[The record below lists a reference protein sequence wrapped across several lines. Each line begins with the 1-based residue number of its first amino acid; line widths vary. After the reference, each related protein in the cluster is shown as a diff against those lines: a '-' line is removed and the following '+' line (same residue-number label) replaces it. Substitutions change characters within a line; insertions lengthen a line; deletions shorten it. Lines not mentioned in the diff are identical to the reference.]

1 MTTYHVSIK
10 SKKPGEALEHFL
22 YITRQ
27 GLTCPGKAHDLF
39 HWECKN
45 FPSWAKDPA
54 DFYETADK
62 HERANGSAC
71 RELEINLLKELTR
84 DQNIALGRK
93 IADDLLGPRPRV
105 LAFHEKEGSVSG
117 ELHPH
122 LHAMYSDRPCDG
134 IDRPK
139 EQHFAR
145 YNAANPDKGGARK
158 LSGGKTPSEVFGEA
172 RETRKRVA
180 QAINEALAEHGVA
193 QRVDHR
199 SLKDRGISRKPERY
213 LGPEGVKRLSDKGRK
228 ALLAQ
233 RAELKSKD

>member
-10 SKKPGEALEHFL
+10 SKKPGEALANFI

-27 GLTCPGKAHDLF
+27 CVMCPGKLHELF

-45 FPSWAKDPA
+45 FPSWATDPG
-54 DFYETADK
+54 DFFETADK
-62 HERANGSAC
+62 YERANGSAC
-71 RELEINLLKELTR
+71 RELEIGLPKELTR
-84 DQNIALGRK
+84 EQNVALGRK
-93 IADDLLGPRPRV
+93 MTDDLLGPRPRV
-105 LAFHEKEGSVSG
+105 LAFHEKEGTVSG

-122 LHAMYSDRPCDG
+122 LHAMYSDRACDG
-134 IDRPK
+134 LDRPK

-145 YNAANPDKGGARK
+145 HNANEPGKGGVRK
-158 LSGGKTPSEVFGEA
+158 LSGGKSPSEVFGAA

-213 LGPEGVKRLSDKGRK
+213 LGPEGVKRLSDQGRK

-233 RAELKSKD
+233 RAETKPKD